1 MVAPVSTGSRR
12 AGRSWTP
19 PPRSATMLGT
29 TTDRLL
35 RVALWLKGLD
45 GGVELLAAAAL
56 AVVSPRALGGLTRQ
70 VVDHHLL
77 GGPSGAVAER
87 FAAGEADLTGS
98 GRTFAV
104 VYLALHGL
112 VKLGLVVALL
122 REVRPAYPVAVG
134 VLAAFVLYEG
144 HRAAV
149 RGSLLLW
156 LSTALDVVLIVL
168 VVREYRRSAPAVPD
182 RSPRRR

>member
-1 MVAPVSTGSRR
+1 MVS
-12 AGRSWTP
+12 
-19 PPRSATMLGT
+19 L
-29 TTDRLL
+29 
-35 RVALWLKGLD
+35 
-45 GGVELLAAAAL
+45 
-56 AVVSPRALGGLTRQ
+56 RALGGLARR

-77 GGPSGAVAER
+77 GGPHGEVAER
-87 FAAGEADLTGS
+87 FAAGEADLAGS

-122 REVRPAYPVAVG
+122 RAVRPAYPVAVG

-144 HRAAV
+144 HRAAAK
-149 RGSLLLW
+149 GSLLLW

-168 VVREYRRSAPAVPD
+168 VVREYRRSAPPRAVPG
-182 RSPRRR
+182 PTRRRRRR